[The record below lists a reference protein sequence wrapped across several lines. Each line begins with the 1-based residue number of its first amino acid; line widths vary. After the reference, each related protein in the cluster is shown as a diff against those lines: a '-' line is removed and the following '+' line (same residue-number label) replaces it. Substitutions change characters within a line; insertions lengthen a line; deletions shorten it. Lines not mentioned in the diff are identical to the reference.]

1 MQQRHYNGYLYN
13 RYKRIYVY
21 TCTFFLHSP
30 FLTHFPQFPPLCDS
44 GVLFSSYVLR
54 GDPAARCSLS
64 IKTPSNL
71 HISAAV
77 TAVNAGQRRWSS
89 RRRRRRGRGQRR
101 RRQQRQR
108 RRLRLSSSVGL
119 IVAANEK
126 QLLR

>member
-1 MQQRHYNGYLYN
+1 MCN
-13 RYKRIYVY
+13 RDIITATYITDTNVYIYVY
-21 TCTFFLHSP
+21 TGAFFLHSP

-89 RRRRRRGRGQRR
+89 RRRRRRRRR

-108 RRLRLSSSVGL
+108 LRLRLSSSVGL